1 MKHPKITNTKTKTNE
16 SYPNKYALERE
27 TFGRREKNEI
37 KGDSEKTMRE
47 NNGLDL
53 DAHRSVQ
60 GAFVRIQFSFTKMR
74 CFGGGHDRVVVQM
87 NGCWTLH
94 EAFILTF

>member
-1 MKHPKITNTKTKTNE
+1 
-16 SYPNKYALERE
+16 
-27 TFGRREKNEI
+27 
-37 KGDSEKTMRE
+37 MRE

-60 GAFVRIQFSFTKMR
+60 GAFVIRFSFTKMR
-74 CFGGGHDRVVVQM
+74 CFGGGHDRVVAQWNCAEI
-87 NGCWTLH
+87 NGENLFLLINGFWTLH